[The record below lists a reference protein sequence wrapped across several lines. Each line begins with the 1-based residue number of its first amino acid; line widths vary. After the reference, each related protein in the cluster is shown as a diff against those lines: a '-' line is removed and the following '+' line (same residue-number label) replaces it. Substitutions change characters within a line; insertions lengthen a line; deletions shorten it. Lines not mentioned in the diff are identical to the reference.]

1 MIMFQSGRDVYG
13 RALAVLLGALLLSPA
28 VQANPDSLLLHDGE
42 REIELSI
49 ESLRERADVE
59 FHFFEPYLTE
69 EVSIRGLVFRD
80 LLVEH
85 FGRVPS
91 QLHFVAWDDY
101 DVTLPDWDD
110 PNWILVTHQDDEPIS
125 LRQRGPVRLVE
136 RDYGSRDP
144 GNLRNFNDWVWMIRS
159 IEAVW

>member
-1 MIMFQSGRDVYG
+1 M
-13 RALAVLLGALLLSPA
+13 
-28 VQANPDSLLLHDGE
+28 
-42 REIELSI
+42 
-49 ESLRERADVE
+49 
-59 FHFFEPYLTE
+59 
-69 EVSIRGLVFRD
+69 SIRGLVFRD

-85 FGRVPS
+85 FGRVPP